1 VGTRDS
7 ALELVRKSAIQG
19 CRYAAGV
26 VRAHGSSI
34 SYSSGRAVP
43 VLCWADEFRAPVR
56 SSPLTAGQARD
67 KGAQQ

>member
-7 ALELVRKSAIQG
+7 ALELLRKSAIQG

-26 VRAHGSSI
+26 ARPHGSSI
-34 SYSSGRAVP
+34 GYRSARAVP
-43 VLCWADEFRAPVR
+43 VLCWADEIRAPVR
-56 SSPLTAGQARD
+56 SSLLTAGQARD